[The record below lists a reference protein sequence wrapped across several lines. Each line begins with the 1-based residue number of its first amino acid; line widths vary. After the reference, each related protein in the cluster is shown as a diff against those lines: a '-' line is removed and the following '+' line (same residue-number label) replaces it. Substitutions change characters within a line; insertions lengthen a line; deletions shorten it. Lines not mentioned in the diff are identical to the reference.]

1 MPPSR
6 GKGSS
11 PTSHFNI
18 AVAKAAQSLLKDC
31 AKILEDRPLNPEE
44 DALYRIYQ
52 KMDMMGFRNGNP
64 VIQAGLAPFLFRDQV
79 IRIQNV
85 TDGHLV
91 TCTMSNLVSVA
102 VQSTLEV
109 LGEIRVERAEARA
122 REAGETEEEGQE
134 AQV

>member
-18 AVAKAAQSLLKDC
+18 AVAKAAKTLLQDC

-85 TDGHLV
+85 TDGHII

-109 LGEIRVERAEARA
+109 LGEMRVERAEARA
-122 REAGETEEEGQE
+122 REAIEEEGQE
-134 AQV
+134 TQV

>member
-1 MPPSR
+1 MSRPKGFKSPS
-6 GKGSS
+6 SES
-11 PTSHFNI
+11 NI
-18 AVAKAAQSLLKDC
+18 FIAQAARNLYKEA
-31 AKILEDRPLNPEE
+31 AKILEERPVNPEE

-85 TDGHLV
+85 TDGHVV

-109 LGEIRVERAEARA
+109 LGEMRVELAEARA

>member
-1 MPPSR
+1 MSR
-6 GKGSS
+6 IPGSKS
-11 PTSHFNI
+11 PVSQNNI
-18 AVAKAAQSLLKDC
+18 LIAQASRNLLKEC

-52 KMDMMGFRNGNP
+52 RMDMMGFRNGNP

-79 IRIQNV
+79 VRIQNV
-85 TDGHLV
+85 TDGHIV

-102 VQSTLEV
+102 VQATLEV
-109 LGEIRVERAEARA
+109 LGEIRVERAEART
-122 REAGETEEEGQE
+122 REANEEERPE